1 MDVDAA
7 RRATNKVQQRCY
19 CCGKIGHFVNDCPQ
33 PLDVRSMNREE
44 VDVWMEQLS
53 ARMDEI
59 NLLTSGSTSEEPEV
73 EAEAEIPN
81 LDFPTGSR

>member
-7 RRATNKVQQRCY
+7 RRAANRVQQKCY
-19 CCGKIGHFVNDCPQ
+19 RCGKIGHFVNDCPQ

-44 VDVWMEQLS
+44 VDIWMEQLS

-59 NLLTSGSTSEEPEV
+59 NLLSNSTSEE
-73 EAEAEIPN
+73 AEASTETKDPD
-81 LDFPTGSR
+81 LDFPTGGR